1 MSENNLKSA
10 WEIALEKLEA
20 QGEGPI
26 EELSE
31 KIKKKIAETR
41 RKYEALIAE
50 AEISNAGRLKK
61 AVASNQL
68 DQIRSIQEELPME
81 RNKLKAK
88 MEEVVRQI
96 RAGKDKN

>member
-31 KIKKKIAETR
+31 KIKKKIG
-41 RKYEALIAE
+41 
-50 AEISNAGRLKK
+50 IS
-61 AVASNQL
+61 
-68 DQIRSIQEELPME
+68 SIILQ
-81 RNKLKAK
+81 K
-88 MEEVVRQI
+88 MLNGLQV
-96 RAGKDKN
+96 